1 MVMYLEIDFKS
12 IEQEMYTLIKIMD
25 AEGNVKNGWQ
35 EVARFFFF
43 SLPVLIS
50 TSYFQRLNKD
60 RWIICLGQWGP
71 SCILNSYIH
80 QQLKWK

>member
-35 EVARFFFF
+35 EVARFIFFF
-43 SLPVLIS
+43 LSLFWSPHPISRDWIRTDGSFVWASGALLAFLILIS
-50 TSYFQRLNKD
+50 TSN
-60 RWIICLGQWGP
+60 
-71 SCILNSYIH
+71 
-80 QQLKWK
+80 

>member
-1 MVMYLEIDFKS
+1 MLKGMSRTDDKKWPDL
-12 IEQEMYTLIKIMD
+12 
-25 AEGNVKNGWQ
+25 
-35 EVARFFFF
+35 FFF